1 MNGSEESVLLLVSF
15 IFLTFVVTIVAYM
28 CSLNIPRDSSSTAQS
43 VPIGDTHSNHITI
56 TVEPPEP
63 GLDESVQSYPSLQF
77 SKGKRCSST
86 SSCSSSCSICLM
98 DYKECDSLRV
108 LPGCGHFFHVK
119 CVDPW
124 LRINLTCPVCRNK
137 IDLADICKHL

>member
-1 MNGSEESVLLLVSF
+1 MDNSEETVLLLVSF
-15 IFLTFVVTIVAYM
+15 ILLTIVVTLVSYM
-28 CSLNIPRDSSSTAQS
+28 CTSNIPRISSSTAQS
-43 VPIGDTHSNHITI
+43 VPTGDIHSNHITI

-63 GLDESVQSYPSLQF
+63 GLDQSVQSYPSLQF
-77 SKGKRCSST
+77 SKAKLCGST
-86 SSCSSSCSICLM
+86 SSCSSSCSICLV

-108 LPGCGHFFHVK
+108 LPSCGHFFHVQ

-137 IDLADICKHL
+137 IALADICKNL